1 MTIKPIKTPD
11 DYNVALAEIE
21 RIFDAKDD
29 SEEFDKLDRLAT
41 LVEAYEAK
49 HYPIEPPDPIAAIEY
64 EMEKRGL
71 SRRELEPL
79 LGPSGRVSEVMNR
92 RRPLTVAM
100 MRRLHGQFGIP
111 GDVLLSDYPLAASH
125 GGSRKARG

>member
-11 DYNVALAEIE
+11 DYNAALADIE
-21 RIFDAKDD
+21 RIFDAKDGTED
-29 SEEFDKLDRLAT
+29 FDRLDLLAT

-49 HYPIEPPDPIAAIEY
+49 HCAIEPPDPIAAIEY

-79 LGPSGRVSEVMNR
+79 LGPSGRVSEVMSR
-92 RRPLTVAM
+92 KRPLTVAM
-100 MRRLHGQFGIP
+100 MRRLHSQFGIP
-111 GDVLLSDYPLAASH
+111 GDVLLSDYPLAVSH
-125 GGSRKARG
+125 RG